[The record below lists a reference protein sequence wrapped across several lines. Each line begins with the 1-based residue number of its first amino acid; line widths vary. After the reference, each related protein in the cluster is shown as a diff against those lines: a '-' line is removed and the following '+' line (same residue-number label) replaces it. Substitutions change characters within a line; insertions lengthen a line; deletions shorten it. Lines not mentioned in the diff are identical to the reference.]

1 MPPRLPR
8 GPPLQLRAGLL
19 TAPERPPSVLDAD
32 CLTICNSNDGPQEGH
47 DSMRIIVVG
56 AGVVGLAS
64 AYRLARSG
72 CEVVV
77 LEARDAG
84 QAASHG
90 NAAKIALAES
100 GPVPAPGVV
109 LQSLRWMLKPDSPLY
124 IRPSLAPGFVKFM
137 LGMAAHCTDRAFRN
151 GLETHLRLAEG
162 TMDLLDGWAEDG
174 IGFEMHQAGVLLAF
188 ESRKRYEEQLGAL
201 DVFEHF
207 GMVPERLHG
216 DEVRVREPALSHRI
230 RHGLYFPDD
239 RQVEPD
245 SLTRGL
251 AGRCRELGVEIHE
264 HTPVRRVLRRGDGV
278 TGVLTDQG
286 EVTGDTLLL
295 AAGVWTGRVSRR
307 LGVPLPIRPGKGYS
321 VDYSPAPVSLRTSLT
336 LEDARVAVTPLNGM
350 VRLAG
355 TMEFGGLDEK
365 IRPRRIA
372 AIKRAATEAFTD
384 WGAPAG
390 EAAPW
395 AGLRPMTPDG
405 LPVIGRLDPLDNV
418 YVASGHGMLGLTLA
432 PATAEIITEAI
443 TGRRTPPVAEA
454 VSPGRF
460 TRG

>member
-1 MPPRLPR
+1 
-8 GPPLQLRAGLL
+8 
-19 TAPERPPSVLDAD
+19 
-32 CLTICNSNDGPQEGH
+32 
-47 DSMRIIVVG
+47 MRVIVIG
-56 AGVVGLAS
+56 TGVVGSAS

-77 LEARDAG
+77 LEARGAG
-84 QAASHG
+84 SAASHG

-109 LQSLRWMLKPDSPLY
+109 FQSLRWMLKPDSPLY
-124 IRPSLAPGFVKFM
+124 IRPSLAPSFVRFI
-137 LGMAAHCTDRAFRN
+137 LGMAAHCTDRAFRS

-162 TMDLLDGWAEDG
+162 TVDLLDGWAEDG
-174 IGFEMHQAGVLLAF
+174 IGFEMHRAGVLLAF

-201 DVFEHF
+201 DVFERF
-207 GMVPERLHG
+207 GTVPERLHG
-216 DEVRVREPALSHRI
+216 DAVRVREPALSHRI

-251 AGRCRELGVEIHE
+251 VRRCRDLGVTIHE

-278 TGVLTDQG
+278 TGVLTDKG
-286 EVTGDTLLL
+286 EFTGDALLL
-295 AAGVWTGRVSRR
+295 AAGVWTGRVSRQ
-307 LGVPLPIRPGKGYS
+307 LGVPLPTRPGKGYS
-321 VDYSPAPVSLRTSLT
+321 VDYSPAPVDLRTSLT

-350 VRLAG
+350 VRLLAG
-355 TMEFGGLDEK
+355 TMEFGGLDER

-372 AIKRAATEAFTD
+372 AIKRAAAEALPG
-384 WGAPAG
+384 WGSPTG

-405 LPVIGRLDPLDNV
+405 LPVIGRLDPLENV
-418 YVASGHGMLGLTLA
+418 YVASGRGMLGLTLA

-443 TGRRTPPVAEA
+443 TRRRTPPVAET